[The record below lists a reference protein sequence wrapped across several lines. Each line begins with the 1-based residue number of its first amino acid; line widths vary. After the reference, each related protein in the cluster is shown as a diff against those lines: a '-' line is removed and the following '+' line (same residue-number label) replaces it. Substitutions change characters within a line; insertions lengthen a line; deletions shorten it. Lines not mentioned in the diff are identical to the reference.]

1 MTRIVERYL
10 EAITSHDWETL
21 RECVADDVVRV
32 GPYLDRYDGRDAYV
46 AFIADTM
53 PKLGGYEMRVD
64 RVTYASDTLAFAEL
78 SETVEVDGTPVRTP
92 EALVFE
98 LDGDGRIA
106 HIEVF
111 IQSQPEPLG
120 R

>member
-1 MTRIVERYL
+1 MVGIVERYL
-10 EAITSHDWETL
+10 EAITEHDWDAL
-21 RECVADDVVRV
+21 GDCVAEDVVRI
-32 GPYLDRYDGRDAYV
+32 GPYMDRYEGRDAYV

-53 PKLGGYEMRVD
+53 PRLRGYKMEIT
-64 RVTYASDTLAFAEL
+64 RVTYAGDSLAYAEL
-78 SETVEVDGTPVRTP
+78 SETVEIEREPVRTP

-111 IQSQPEPLG
+111 IQTPPRSGEQ
-120 R
+120 

>member
-1 MTRIVERYL
+1 MDVVERYL
-10 EAITSHDWETL
+10 EAIRSHDWEAL
-21 RECVADDVVRV
+21 RECVAADVVRV
-32 GPYLDRYDGRDAYV
+32 GPYMDRYEGRDAYV

-53 PKLGGYEMRVD
+53 PKLRGYEMEVT

-78 SETVEVDGTPVRTP
+78 SETVELDGTPVRTP

-111 IQSQPEPLG
+111 IQSN

>member
-1 MTRIVERYL
+1 MDVVERYL
-10 EAITSHDWETL
+10 EAITSHDWDAL
-21 RECVADDVVRV
+21 RECVAEHVVRV
-32 GPYLDRYDGRDAYV
+32 GPYLDRYEGREAYV

-53 PKLGGYEMRVD
+53 PRLRGYQMDVT
-64 RVTYASDTLAFAEL
+64 RVTYAGDSLAFAEL
-78 SETVEVDGTPVRTP
+78 SETVEGFRAP

-111 IQSQPEPLG
+111 IQSRP
-120 R
+120 

>member
-1 MTRIVERYL
+1 MDVVERYL
-10 EAITSHDWETL
+10 AAIASHDWDAL
-21 RECVADDVVRV
+21 RDCVIEDVVRI
-32 GPYLDRYDGRDAYV
+32 GPYLDRYEGREAYV

-53 PKLGGYEMRVD
+53 PRLRDYKMEVT
-64 RVTYASDTLAFAEL
+64 RVTYAGDRLAFAEL
-78 SETVEVDGTPVRTP
+78 SETVAGVRTA

-111 IQSQPEPLG
+111 IQSN

>member
-1 MTRIVERYL
+1 MRVVERYL
-10 EAITSHDWETL
+10 EAIASQDWDTL
-21 RECVADDVVRV
+21 RECVAEDVVRI
-32 GPYLDRYDGRDAYV
+32 GPYGDRYEGRDAYV

-53 PKLGGYEMRVD
+53 PKLRGYKMQVD

-78 SETVEVDGTPVRTP
+78 SETVEMDGTPVRTP

-98 LDGDGRIA
+98 FDADGRIV

-111 IQSQPEPLG
+111 IQTAP
-120 R
+120 

>member
-1 MTRIVERYL
+1 MDVVERYL
-10 EAITSHDWETL
+10 EAIALRDWDTL
-21 RECVADDVVRV
+21 RGCVAEDVVRV
-32 GPYLDRYDGRDAYV
+32 GPYMDRYEGREAYV

-53 PKLGGYEMRVD
+53 PKLEGYEMRVD

-78 SETVEVDGTPVRTP
+78 SETVDIDGKSVRTP

-111 IQSQPEPLG
+111 IQTLP
-120 R
+120 

>member
-1 MTRIVERYL
+1 MVTVPDVIERYL
-10 EAITSHDWETL
+10 DAITSHDWDAL
-21 RECVADDVVRV
+21 RDCVTDDVVRV
-32 GPYLDRYDGRDAYV
+32 GPYGDRYDGKDAYV

-53 PKLGGYEMRVD
+53 PKLEGYSMQVD
-64 RVTYASDTLAFAEL
+64 RVTYASDRLAFAEL
-78 SETVEVDGTPVRTP
+78 SETVDLDGKPHRTP

-106 HIEVF
+106 KVEVF
-111 IQSQPEPLG
+111 PQTHE

>member
-1 MTRIVERYL
+1 MDVIERYL
-10 EAITSHDWETL
+10 EAITSHDWDAL
-21 RECVADDVVRV
+21 RKCVADDVVRV
-32 GPYLDRYDGRDAYV
+32 GPFLDRYDGREAYV

-53 PKLGGYEMRVD
+53 PKLRGYKMEVT
-64 RVTYASDTLAFAEL
+64 RVTYASDRLAFAEL
-78 SETVEVDGTPVRTP
+78 SETVDGVRTP

-111 IQSQPEPLG
+111 IQ
-120 R
+120 RAT

>member
-1 MTRIVERYL
+1 MAGIVERYL
-10 EAITSHDWETL
+10 EAITSYDWGAL
-21 RECVADDVVRV
+21 RECVAQDVVRV
-32 GPYLDRYDGRDAYV
+32 GPYMDRYEGRDAYV

-53 PKLGGYEMRVD
+53 PKLGGYEMRID
-64 RVTYASDTLAFAEL
+64 RITYASGALAFAEL
-78 SETVEVDGTPVRTP
+78 SETVELDGKPVRSP

-111 IQSQPEPLG
+111 IQSAPRP
-120 R
+120 

>member
-1 MTRIVERYL
+1 MAAIVERYL
-10 EAITSHDWETL
+10 DVITTHDWDTL
-21 RECVADDVVRV
+21 RDCVAEDVVRV
-32 GPYLDRYDGRDAYV
+32 GPYGDRYEGREAYV

-53 PKLGGYEMRVD
+53 PKLEGYEMQVD

-78 SETVEVDGTPVRTP
+78 SETVEIGGKLVRTP

-111 IQSQPEPLG
+111 IQTSP
-120 R
+120 

>member
-1 MTRIVERYL
+1 MAGIVERYL
-10 EAITSHDWETL
+10 EAITSHDWGAL
-21 RECVADDVVRV
+21 RECVAQDVVRV
-32 GPYLDRYDGRDAYV
+32 GPYMDRYEGRDAYV

-53 PKLGGYEMRVD
+53 PKLEGYEMRVD

-78 SETVEVDGTPVRTP
+78 SETVELNGKPVRTP

-106 HIEVF
+106 RIEVF
-111 IQSQPEPLG
+111 IQSAPRP
-120 R
+120 